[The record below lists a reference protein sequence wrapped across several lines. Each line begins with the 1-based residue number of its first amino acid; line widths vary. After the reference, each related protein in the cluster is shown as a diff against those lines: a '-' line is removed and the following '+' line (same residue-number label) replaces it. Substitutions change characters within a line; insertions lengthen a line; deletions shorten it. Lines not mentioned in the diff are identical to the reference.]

1 MRGASV
7 LIVTLRGL
15 ASEVCKNIVLAGIG
29 SLTLL
34 DDQDVSEEDLGSGYF
49 YRDEEVGQK
58 VRRQPS
64 YQTRSDALPC
74 LPHRERN
81 QLSRGYKR

>member
-1 MRGASV
+1 MQKVRMRGASV

-15 ASEVCKNIVLAGIG
+15 ASEVCKNVVLAGIG

-58 VRRQPS
+58 VSRQAL
-64 YQTRSDALPC
+64 YQTHLMLNLRSFT
-74 LPHRERN
+74 E
-81 QLSRGYKR
+81 STISST